1 MFEIVELWTRQFKFL
16 STIILYCS
24 DFERKME
31 ATIINDV
38 TTYDDRLTYQE
49 LQKLCHDQVESIRT
63 LENYMIDLESTNRIL
78 MSEVQ
83 TLKNREVIY
92 EDEVKSLTSANIE
105 KDEYIDYLNGIL
117 NESLEALQMMKQKV
131 LMVTICV
138 CFL

>member
-1 MFEIVELWTRQFKFL
+1 
-16 STIILYCS
+16 
-24 DFERKME
+24 ME
-31 ATIINDV
+31 ATI
-38 TTYDDRLTYQE
+38 TTYDRLTYQE

-83 TLKNREVIY
+83 NLKNREVIY

-117 NESLEALQMMKQKV
+117 NESIEALQMMKQKV

-138 CFL
+138 CFLLRLQYDNEKTRSDINPIMHQKYK